1 MIPFVQDTIATKL
14 KKKKNELKIHEN
26 VDTQSGKQTN
36 I

>member
-14 KKKKNELKIHEN
+14 KKKNELKIHEN